1 MRGDTGREEGEPLG
15 VPPLV
20 TPARWLGVA
29 APDAHPL
36 LPTSLADEGS
46 VGKPAAASAEDAGVT
61 RKEAPEGITA
71 VALRR
76 TLPPSGGL
84 QLMPVAYA
92 PLLLQIANKNCLE
105 WSPQASNSDGTRGLQ
120 KFCSL
125 DFTIS
130 CCRYVAWGSIHLS
143 HSSANEKTPAQVRI
157 SMAGAQVPVTSH
169 LNHRVRMDWSTV
181 TVT

>member
-1 MRGDTGREEGEPLG
+1 
-15 VPPLV
+15 V
-20 TPARWLGVA
+20 PARWEGVA

-92 PLLLQIANKNCLE
+92 PLLLQIALKV
-105 WSPQASNSDGTRGLQ
+105 AHNSDGTRGLR
-120 KFCSL
+120 KLGAL

-130 CCRYVAWGSIHLS
+130 CCMWHGDLFICH
-143 HSSANEKTPAQVRI
+143 T
-157 SMAGAQVPVTSH
+157 T
-169 LNHRVRMDWSTV
+169 VRMCFFFQQHKCASPWLV
-181 TVT
+181 HGFQ